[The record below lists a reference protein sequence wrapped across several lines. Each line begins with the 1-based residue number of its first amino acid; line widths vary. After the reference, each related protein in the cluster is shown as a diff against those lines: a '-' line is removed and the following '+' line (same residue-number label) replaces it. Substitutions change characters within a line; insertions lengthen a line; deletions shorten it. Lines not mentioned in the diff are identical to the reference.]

1 MEEVGGIWILISDY
15 KELFRIETSEQ
26 KKLKAFNAQKTK
38 MCQEFFST
46 HPDMTDEEQIMV
58 YSLRFRS
65 DTLKG
70 FENALKKI
78 R

>member
-1 MEEVGGIWILISDY
+1 MLTTIF
-15 KELFRIETSEQ
+15 LFHKCQTPE
-26 KKLKAFNAQKTK
+26 LKAFNAQKTK